1 MKSAKVIAI
10 KPEAAPCNE
19 AVVATCFADKRA
31 VAAMAGLKSTSWVE
45 MEMAKGMPHLKL
57 VPRRVRFDL
66 AEVREWPK
74 EKYHQQR
81 RAVAA

>member
-1 MKSAKVIAI
+1 
-10 KPEAAPCNE
+10 
-19 AVVATCFADKRA
+19 
-31 VAAMAGLKSTSWVE
+31 MAGLKSTSWVE